1 MRWYHWKSNTWKG
14 AKIFPENMSFSEI
27 TQLTVEILLSV
38 FAFQKLKNFPW
49 NNPREAVSRYKFLQ
63 LLV

>member
-1 MRWYHWKSNTWKG
+1 MT
-14 AKIFPENMSFSEI
+14 AEF
-27 TQLTVEILLSV
+27 LLSF

>member
-1 MRWYHWKSNTWKG
+1 MTV
-14 AKIFPENMSFSEI
+14 ENMLSF
-27 TQLTVEILLSV
+27 